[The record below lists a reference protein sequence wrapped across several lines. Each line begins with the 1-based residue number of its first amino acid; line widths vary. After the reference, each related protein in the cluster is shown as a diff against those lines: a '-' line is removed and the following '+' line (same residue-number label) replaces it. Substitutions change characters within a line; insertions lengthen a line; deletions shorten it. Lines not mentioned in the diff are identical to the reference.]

1 MTMWELAVCID
12 GVNYANNPDK
22 QKQME
27 APTDEEFEQMLVDY
41 NHLQGP
47 VQ

>member
-1 MTMWELAVCID
+1 MTMWELAACVD

-22 QKQME
+22 TIE
-27 APTDEEFEQMLVDY
+27 PPSSEEFDQMLLDY
-41 NHLQGP
+41 DHLRAP